1 MSKIKTIFFDLDETL
16 IENKLSVTEVFGQT
30 FVDFTNELGASNKA
44 AFFSELS
51 KSAKTVWE
59 QMFSVETSP
68 ERQIIQCFEDS
79 IAATGAVSNMRQFSL
94 AQEMF
99 EHFLDL
105 TSDNVT
111 FQDNAENMLNDLK
124 SIGFSTGII
133 TNGVEKIQ
141 LRKIHKLRVNELVDH
156 VTVSAQARAHKPL
169 SPVFELAVSKARTA
183 PSQCMMVGDHPT
195 NDVAGGI
202 RAGMKGVYYNP
213 KKHDINKAFA
223 NLDEKPDHVIESM
236 SELITILWQS

>member
-1 MSKIKTIFFDLDETL
+1 M
-16 IENKLSVTEVFGQT
+16 
-30 FVDFTNELGASNKA
+30 
-44 AFFSELS
+44 
-51 KSAKTVWE
+51 
-59 QMFSVETSP
+59 
-68 ERQIIQCFEDS
+68 
-79 IAATGAVSNMRQFSL
+79 
-94 AQEMF
+94 
-99 EHFLDL
+99 
-105 TSDNVT
+105 
-111 FQDNAENMLNDLK
+111 
-124 SIGFSTGII
+124 
-133 TNGVEKIQ
+133 
-141 LRKIHKLRVNELVDH
+141 VDH

-213 KKHDINKAFA
+213 KKHDIKKAFA